1 MACPKIWNETST
13 IFSRLPSAVPLWR
26 HASTPDSWSGG
37 ESSCH
42 GTLYSFW
49 SWILQCLASELRHG
63 CPGRIWQ
70 NMCVCFYVFFIF
82 LSKGNIPR
90 NIPAGIFEVMGI
102 SWNLIRMGG
111 CQGIQ
116 PKYVDVRSEQERKHP
131 APCHVHPW
139 FNLLLLSITWKIT
152 SMCNGQNW
160 KQTYMANPSFV
171 YIDKERADLFTAMF
185 SLMLKGTPVSVTS
198 WFINLTNTLCAGNTQ
213 FPRTIFRLGG
223 KVAWLFY
230 HDLFS
235 TRPKNY
241 EKRLRKKNQAVG
253 WFFFLK
259 GTPLEFSNNNDF
271 PSSIFQASNE
281 LVKPLETA
289 RFPGFDHHGPEAV
302 QRHWGEGF
310 SGQ

>member
-26 HASTPDSWSGG
+26 HASTPDSWVPRKWVAPR
-37 ESSCH
+37 
-42 GTLYSFW
+42 L
-49 SWILQCLASELRHG
+49 SWKNLTKYV
-63 CPGRIWQ
+63 
-70 NMCVCFYVFFIF
+70 CVCFYVFFIF

-253 WFFFLK
+253 WFFFWRVHRWN
-259 GTPLEFSNNNDF
+259 SAIIM
-271 PSSIFQASNE
+271 IFQ
-281 LVKPLETA
+281 VRYFKP
-289 RFPGFDHHGPEAV
+289 PMN
-302 QRHWGEGF
+302 
-310 SGQ
+310 